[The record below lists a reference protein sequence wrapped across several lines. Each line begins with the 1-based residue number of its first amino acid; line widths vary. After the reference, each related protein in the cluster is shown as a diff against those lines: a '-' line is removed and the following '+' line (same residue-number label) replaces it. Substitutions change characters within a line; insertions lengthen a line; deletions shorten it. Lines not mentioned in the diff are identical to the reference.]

1 MEKANNENINM
12 VKIPIEDKVESGRK
26 KRPIILSACLIVD
39 ILCFLISF
47 SILLLMA
54 NNTERLNGSMP
65 SIKAGEKVLAYLRIA
80 MTYGVVST
88 TFCFVT
94 AMILLIY
101 SLVVLFGDKK
111 YDFLSKHIGKELHDK
126 KKLGLLDSSVN
137 NADIDII

>member
-47 SILLLMA
+47 SILLLLA
-54 NNTERLNGSMP
+54 NNAQRLNGSMP

-94 AMILLIY
+94 AMLLLIY
-101 SLVVLFGDKK
+101 SLVVLFGGKK
-111 YDFLSKHIGKELHDK
+111 YDFLSKHIGKEL
-126 KKLGLLDSSVN
+126 GLLDSSVN
-137 NADIDII
+137 NADII